1 MRKWIVFVL
10 LLIGFGAS
18 AAEVKLLFFYLTGC
32 SQCAPMKEFLA
43 ELMERYP
50 ELEVRAYEV
59 GLSPKNWRLMMRLAD
74 AYGLKDAE
82 VPVVFVGELGVAG
95 PAPGNTLLIEEE
107 VQRCIAEGCPSPIER
122 LGRGRWIPSLNP
134 LETVVL
140 VLFLAW
146 ALYIVLQG

>member
-1 MRKWIVFVL
+1 MRKWILLVL
-10 LLIGFGAS
+10 LLVGFVAS
-18 AAEVKLLFFYLTGC
+18 AAEVELLFFHLAGC
-32 SQCAPMKEFLA
+32 SQCAPMKAFLA
-43 ELMERYP
+43 ELAERYP
-50 ELEVRAYEV
+50 ELEVRSYEV

-74 AYGLKDAE
+74 AYGLKDVE
-82 VPVVFVGELGVAG
+82 VPVVFVGDLGVAG

-107 VQRCIAEGCPSPIER
+107 VQRCIAEGCPSPLER